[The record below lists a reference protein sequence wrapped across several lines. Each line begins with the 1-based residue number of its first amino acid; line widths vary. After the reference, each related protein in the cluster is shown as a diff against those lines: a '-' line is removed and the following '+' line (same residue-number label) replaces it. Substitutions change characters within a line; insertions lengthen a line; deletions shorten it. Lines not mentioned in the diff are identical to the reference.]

1 LTKVFGQ
8 NNEPENGFYVN
19 LITTLD
25 EIENN
30 LGITPDVL
38 ANF

>member
-1 LTKVFGQ
+1 L
-8 NNEPENGFYVN
+8 YVD

-30 LGITPDVL
+30 LGITPDARFKAKNL
-38 ANF
+38 KEGLLK